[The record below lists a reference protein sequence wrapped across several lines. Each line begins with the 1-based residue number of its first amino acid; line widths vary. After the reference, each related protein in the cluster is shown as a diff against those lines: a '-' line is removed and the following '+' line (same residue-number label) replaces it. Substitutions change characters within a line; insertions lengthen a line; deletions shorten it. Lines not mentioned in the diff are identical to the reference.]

1 MSDVQRILKA
11 MEEKLHDGYLTEDM
25 CYGLRMALD
34 GIPEEYH
41 LKAFEALIK
50 QEEKADAE

>member
-25 CYGLRMALD
+25 CYGLRIALD